1 MKIALVHDRLY
12 PGGALEVFK
21 HLIQQELKSHPNAE
35 MKIFTMIADDSLLSP
50 PDKGDTAKPRRGIK
64 IQIP

>member
-21 HLIQQELKSHPNAE
+21 DLIQQELKSHPNAE
-35 MKIFTMIADDSLLSP
+35 MKIFTMIADPTVLYP
-50 PDKGDTAKPRRGIK
+50 PVKGEGAKRKGVSV
-64 IQIP
+64 QIP

>member
-21 HLIQQELKSHPNAE
+21 DLIQQELMCFPDAE
-35 MKIFTMIADDSLLSP
+35 MQIFTMIADEELRALSVS
-50 PDKGDTAKPRRGIK
+50 
-64 IQIP
+64 IP